1 MPILY
6 DELDQGSPEW
16 RIIRLGIPTASN
28 FSRLQTGASR
38 QFGDKAHKYAEE
50 KVAEIITGMDQGSD
64 YISDE
69 MEMGQ
74 ITEQEAADSYEFANE
89 VKTRKVGFITDD
101 EGFYGC
107 SPDRLVGDAG
117 GVEIKR
123 KIPAGMVKYLLLKKI
138 DPAHRAQVQGNMMV
152 TGRLWWDWHLYNP
165 DMPRLTIRTY
175 RDERYIAELK
185 QDVLMFRQLVLA
197 KLKALALDGY
207 IDLEEI
213 AERAVAAR
221 KNIKGIYLPAA
232 DPDML

>member
-6 DELDQGSPEW
+6 EIDQGSPEW
-16 RIIRLGIPTASN
+16 LLMRLGIPTASK
-28 FSRLQTGASR
+28 FSVITTGASR
-38 QFGDKAHKYAEE
+38 QFSAGAHTYANE

-89 VKTRKVGFITDD
+89 VKTQKVGFITDD

-107 SPDRLVGDAG
+107 SPDRLVGGAG

-123 KIPAGMVKYLLLKKI
+123 KKPAGMVKYLLRQEM

-175 RDERYIAELK
+175 RDERYISELR
-185 QDVLMFRQLVLA
+185 QDVLMFRQLVLN
-197 KLKALALDGY
+197 KLKALAENHY

-213 AERAVAAR
+213 AERAMAAR
-221 KNIKGIYLPAA
+221 QSIKGVYLPPA
-232 DPDML
+232 DEDML

>member
-6 DELDQGSPEW
+6 EIDQGSPEW
-16 RIIRLGIPTASN
+16 TIMRLGIPTASE
-28 FSRLQTGASR
+28 FARLQTPASR
-38 QFGDKAHKYAEE
+38 VFPASAHKYAEE
-50 KVAEIITGMDQGSD
+50 KVAEMITGQDEGSG
-64 YISDE
+64 YISEE

-89 VKTRKVGFITDD
+89 VKTQKVGFITDD
-101 EGFYGC
+101 EGLYGC

-123 KIPAGMVKYLLLKKI
+123 KTPAGMVKYLIAQKI
-138 DPAHRAQVQGNMMV
+138 DPAHRAQVQGNMLV
-152 TGRLWWDWHLYNP
+152 AGRLWWDWHLYNP

-185 QDVLMFRQLVLA
+185 QDILMFRQLVFN
-197 KLKALALDGY
+197 KLRALAEAGY
-207 IDLEEI
+207 VDLEEI
-213 AERAVAAR
+213 AQRAVEAR
-221 KNIKGIYLPAA
+221 QNIKGVFLPPA

>member
-6 DELDQGSPEW
+6 EIDQGSPEW
-16 RIIRLGIPTASN
+16 KIIRLGIPTASA
-28 FSRLQTGASR
+28 FSRLMTPASR
-38 QFGDKAHKYAEE
+38 QFTAAGQKYAEE
-50 KVAEIITGMDQGSD
+50 KVAEMITGMDQGSD
-64 YISDE
+64 YISEE

-89 VKTRKVGFITDD
+89 VKTQKVGFITDD
-101 EGFYGC
+101 EGLYGC

-123 KIPAGMVKYLLLKKI
+123 KTPAGMVKYLLEQKM
-138 DPAHRAQVQGNMMV
+138 DPAHRPQVQGNMLV

-175 RDERYIAELK
+175 RDERYIKELK
-185 QDVLMFRQLVLA
+185 QDILMFRRLVFN
-197 KLKALALDGY
+197 KLKALAEAGY

-213 AERAVAAR
+213 ADRAIQAR
-221 KNIKGIYLPAA
+221 QNIKGVFLPPA
-232 DPDML
+232 DEDML